1 MNKIIEDYKKIVAGN
16 EAGKNICF
24 MSRGEYADPKIAY
37 NGILMNYWDVYD
49 CMDEVEEPTDDDW
62 LNAVSNL
69 FDSYTYD
76 VKNTD
81 VDKFK
86 MSDVMNVYRIINLQL
101 YNKKNIDMNNSM
113 VAHLWANEKKESGKG
128 SNLFFE
134 GRSIYSYGY
143 HFEVGR
149 IVRNKC
155 GEKAYLLN
163 DKYYSSSTCKHQ
175 RCVRSAIPTGSK
187 VFSVG
192 YNMSDDGSMAFIT
205 SRLELIKEVI
215 EKYKKVR
222 TSLSYRDVWG
232 VFRSLM
238 DYIEF
243 FNMGTPK
250 SLLKKS
256 ANTWI
261 GTKHELSYESDKIKS
276 EYVHELKRVFEVLLN
291 HQALETLGTTNV
303 IVDEICG
310 EGTWAEYVA
319 RCQRWEDSQAKKEAL
334 IFEKRRK
341 EKEDR
346 KKKFEEQIEMWKSGK
361 ILELYLHYYLEDDQP
376 NVWLRIKNGII
387 ETSKNIKIERA
398 EAERLWKLI
407 KLFHNGSKFQRDMV
421 LDTTGHKWKINSY
434 KNDILVAGCHRIAYS
449 EMEGVARQ
457 LGWD

>member
-1 MNKIIEDYKKIVAGN
+1 
-16 EAGKNICF
+16 
-24 MSRGEYADPKIAY
+24 
-37 NGILMNYWDVYD
+37 
-49 CMDEVEEPTDDDW
+49 
-62 LNAVSNL
+62 
-69 FDSYTYD
+69 
-76 VKNTD
+76 
-81 VDKFK
+81 
-86 MSDVMNVYRIINLQL
+86 
-101 YNKKNIDMNNSM
+101 MNNSM

-175 RCVRSAIPTGSK
+175 CCVRSAIPTGSK

-303 IVDEICG
+303 IVDEICD
-310 EGTWAEYVA
+310 EGTWAEYVV
-319 RCQRWEDSQAKKEAL
+319 RCQRWKDSQAKKEAL

-376 NVWLRIKNGII
+376 NVWLHIKNGII

-449 EMEGVARQ
+449 EMKGIARQ

>member
-1 MNKIIEDYKKIVAGN
+1 
-16 EAGKNICF
+16 
-24 MSRGEYADPKIAY
+24 
-37 NGILMNYWDVYD
+37 
-49 CMDEVEEPTDDDW
+49 
-62 LNAVSNL
+62 
-69 FDSYTYD
+69 
-76 VKNTD
+76 
-81 VDKFK
+81 
-86 MSDVMNVYRIINLQL
+86 
-101 YNKKNIDMNNSM
+101 MNNSM

-256 ANTWI
+256 ANDWLGI
-261 GTKHELSYESDKIKS
+261 KHELSRKSDKIKR
-276 EYVHELKRVFEVLLN
+276 EHVRELKRIFQILLN
-291 HQALETLGTTNV
+291 HQALEVLGTVNV
-303 IVDEICG
+303 VVDEVCG
-310 EGTWAEYVA
+310 EGTWVKYTI
-319 RCQRWEDSQAKKEAL
+319 RYQRWTEGC
-334 IFEKRRK
+334 EKREAIALEKARK
-341 EKEDR
+341 E
-346 KKKFEEQIEMWKSGK
+346 EEARNKTLEERIQMWKSGE
-361 ILELYLHYYLEDDQP
+361 ISQLYYHCFDNDQP
-376 NVWLRIKNGII
+376 NVWLRIKNGKI
-387 ETSKNIKIERA
+387 ETSKGIKITQT
-398 EAERLWKLI
+398 EAERLWRLI
-407 KLFHNGSKFQRDMV
+407 KVFHDGGQFKHDLV
-421 LDTTGHKWKINSY
+421 LDVTGQRWAFNCY
-434 KNDILVAGCHRIAYS
+434 ENDMLTAGCHRIAYS
-449 EMEGVARQ
+449 EMESIAKQ
-457 LGWD
+457 LGWA

>member
-1 MNKIIEDYKKIVAGN
+1 
-16 EAGKNICF
+16 
-24 MSRGEYADPKIAY
+24 
-37 NGILMNYWDVYD
+37 
-49 CMDEVEEPTDDDW
+49 
-62 LNAVSNL
+62 
-69 FDSYTYD
+69 
-76 VKNTD
+76 
-81 VDKFK
+81 
-86 MSDVMNVYRIINLQL
+86 
-101 YNKKNIDMNNSM
+101 MNNSM
-113 VAHLWANEKKESGKG
+113 VAHLWANEKKESEKG

-134 GRSIYSYGY
+134 DRSIYSYGY

-149 IVRNKC
+149 IVRNKR
-155 GEKAYLLN
+155 GEKAYLVN
-163 DKYYSSSTCKHQ
+163 DEYYSISTSIHL
-175 RCVRSAIPTGSK
+175 RCIYNAIPTGSK
-187 VFSVG
+187 VFPVG

-205 SRLELIKEVI
+205 SQLEFIKKDI

-222 TSLSYRDVWG
+222 TSLSYRNVWG
-232 VFRSLM
+232 VFRNM
-238 DYIEF
+238 MNYIEF

-256 ANTWI
+256 ANDWL

-291 HQALETLGTTNV
+291 HQALEILGTTNV

-319 RCQRWEDSQAKKEAL
+319 RCQRWKDSQAKKEAL

-449 EMEGVARQ
+449 EMKGIARQ

>member
-1 MNKIIEDYKKIVAGN
+1 
-16 EAGKNICF
+16 
-24 MSRGEYADPKIAY
+24 
-37 NGILMNYWDVYD
+37 
-49 CMDEVEEPTDDDW
+49 
-62 LNAVSNL
+62 
-69 FDSYTYD
+69 
-76 VKNTD
+76 
-81 VDKFK
+81 
-86 MSDVMNVYRIINLQL
+86 
-101 YNKKNIDMNNSM
+101 MNNSM

-163 DKYYSSSTCKHQ
+163 DKYYSSSTCQHQ
-175 RCVRSAIPTGSK
+175 RYVRSAIPTGSK

-222 TSLSYRDVWG
+222 TNLSYRDVWG

-346 KKKFEEQIEMWKSGK
+346 KKKFEEQIEMWKSGE
-361 ILELYLHYYLEDDQP
+361 IPELYLHYYLEDDQP
-376 NVWLRIKNGII
+376 NAWLRIKNGII
-387 ETSKNIKIERA
+387 ETSGNIKIKRT
-398 EAERLWKLI
+398 EAERLWELI
-407 KLFHNGSKFQRDMV
+407 KFFHNDGKFQHDMV

-434 KNDILVAGCHRIAYS
+434 ENDLLVAGCHRIAYN
-449 EMEGVARQ
+449 EMESIAKQ
-457 LGWD
+457 LGWN